1 MATTPPIKIN
11 NTHLKITNMKM
22 RLFTLVFMLL
32 ASTFLSAQEEARLLR
47 FPAVH
52 GDKVVF
58 TYAGDL
64 YTVPLYGGTA
74 RKLTSDVNG
83 YEMFSRFSPDGK
95 LIAFTGQYDGNTE
108 VFLIPAEGGIPQRLT
123 HTATLGRDDVSDRMG
138 PNNIVMTWKNNNEIV
153 YRSRK
158 QTFNS
163 FKGQLFEVNKSGAM
177 SQELP
182 LPAGGWCSYSPDG
195 KKMAY
200 NRVFREFRTFKY
212 YKGGMADDVWVY
224 DFETKETVN
233 ITDND
238 NQNIF
243 PMWHGD
249 KIYFLSDRDRTMN
262 LFVYDLK
269 TKQTQKL
276 TTYTEFDIKFPS
288 LGNESIIYENGG
300 FLYNYKL
307 SDGSITK
314 ITIIISN
321 DVTTGRNELKDAS
334 KLIGSWAISP
344 DGKRVAFG
352 ARGDVFTVP
361 ATTGITRNLT
371 MSSGVHDRNVEWS
384 PDGKYIS
391 YISDRTGE
399 DEIYIQN
406 QNGLEPAIQ
415 LTDQSKTYKYN
426 PIWSP
431 DSKKLLWSDKMGD
444 LNYIDIATKKVTKA
458 GDSKSWEIRDYSW
471 SPDSRWIAYTKPQS
485 FTVNRIFIYDTQSG
499 ESKPVTDLWYDASNP
514 SWDSN
519 GKYLFFTSDRD
530 FNPIYSNTEWNH
542 AYQDMSSVY
551 FVTLQK
557 ETPSPLEPTNDE
569 VAVKKEKAEPAKDKK
584 DKKDKEASD
593 TKEPDL
599 QVKIDFDGII
609 NRVIEIPVA
618 AGNYWSLQAIG
629 DDVYYVY
636 VSAKSGAPELKLY
649 NLKSKKE
656 TELGNIN
663 SFVISADHS
672 KMFVSSMG
680 KYAVI
685 DLPKGKIKLDEF
697 VNLSN
702 MTVMVDLQAE
712 WTQIYNESWRQMRDF
727 FYAPNM
733 HGLDW
738 PAIHDKYAVLLPS
751 VKNRNDLNYI
761 IGEMI
766 GELSVGHAYVLG
778 GDKPSPTRIKT
789 GLLGAK
795 ITKDKSGYFVI
806 NEILDGENWTENARS
821 PLTEVGVD
829 VHTGDYIVAINGKST
844 KDEPDIYAMLLGTA
858 GNQVILSIS
867 KTAKA
872 EGAKEV
878 IVVPVD
884 DESGLYYYTW
894 VMENIRK
901 VNAATNGEVGY
912 IHVPDMGPEGLN
924 EFVKHFYPQL
934 NKKALI
940 IDDRGNGGGNVSPML
955 IERLNRE
962 LTLYGMSRNNEVNT
976 KPAQMMRGPKVLLL
990 DNYSASD
997 GDLFPYQFQKLKMG
1011 TLIGVRSWGGVVG
1024 IRGSMPFIDGGDLR
1038 RPEFAPFDENGN
1050 WVIEGHGVDPDI
1062 VIDNDPAKEYAG
1074 EDQQLNKA
1082 IEVIL
1087 EQMKNY
1093 PDLPTIPE
1101 FPDKT
1106 K

>member
-1 MATTPPIKIN
+1 M
-11 NTHLKITNMKM
+11 NM
-22 RLFTLVFMLL
+22 RFLTFVSLL
-32 ASTFLSAQEEARLLR
+32 LISSFLGAQDEARLLR

-52 GDKVVF
+52 GNQVVF

-64 YTVPLYGGTA
+64 YTVSMEGGVA

-83 YEMFSRFSPDGK
+83 YEMFARFSPDGK
-95 LIAFTGQYDGNTE
+95 DIAFTGQYDGNTE
-108 VFLIPAEGGIPQRLT
+108 VFLIPAQGGIPKRLT

-138 PNNIVMTWKNNNEIV
+138 PNNIVMTWRNGNEIV
-153 YRSRK
+153 FRSRK

-163 FKGQLFEVNKSGAM
+163 FKGSLFEVNKTGGM
-177 SQELP
+177 SKELP
-182 LPAGGWCSYSPDG
+182 LPFGSWCSFSPDG

-224 DFETKETVN
+224 DFDTKTTVN
-233 ITDND
+233 ITNND

-262 LFVYDLK
+262 LFVYDL
-269 TKQTQKL
+269 TSKQTQKL
-276 TTYTEFDIKFPS
+276 TTYTEYDIKFPS

-300 FLYNYKL
+300 FLYNYKI

-314 ITIIISN
+314 INVVINN
-321 DVTTGRNELKDAS
+321 DMTTGRNELKDAS
-334 KLIGSWAISP
+334 KFINSWALSP
-344 DGKRVAFG
+344 DGKRVVFG

-384 PDGKYIS
+384 PNGKYIS
-391 YISDRTGE
+391 FISDRTGE

-415 LTDQSKTYKYN
+415 LTTNSSTYKYN

-444 LNYIDIATKKVTKA
+444 LNYIDIETKKIAKA
-458 GDSKSWEIRDYSW
+458 GESESWEIRDYSW

-485 FTVNRIFIYDTQSG
+485 FTVNRIFIFDTQTG
-499 ESKPVTDLWYDASNP
+499 NANPVTDSWYNASDP
-514 SWDSN
+514 SWDTE
-519 GKYLFFTSDRD
+519 GKYLFFSSARD

-542 AYQDMSSVY
+542 AYQDMSTLY
-551 FVTLQK
+551 FITLQK
-557 ETPSPLEPTNDE
+557 KTPSPFEPVNDE
-569 VAVKKEKAEPAKDKK
+569 VAVKEEKNVEAKDKK
-584 DKKDKEASD
+584 SKSTPEAGA
-593 TKEPDL
+593 TDL
-599 QVKIDFDGII
+599 KVNIDFDGIV
-609 NRVIEIPVA
+609 NRIIELPVE
-618 AGNYWSLQAIG
+618 AGNYWNVQAIG
-629 DDVYYVY
+629 NDVYYVY
-636 VSAKSGAPELKLY
+636 YSSKVGKPAFKLF
-649 NLKSKKE
+649 NMKSKKE
-656 TELGNIN
+656 TDLGDV
-663 SFVISADHS
+663 SSYVISADHN
-672 KMFVSSMG
+672 KMLVSLMG

-685 DLPKGKIKLDEF
+685 DLPKGKVKADEF
-697 VNLSN
+697 LDLSN
-702 MTVMVDLQAE
+702 MQTMVNMEEE
-712 WTQIYNESWRQMRDF
+712 WAQIYNESWRQMRDF

-738 PAIHDKYAVLLPS
+738 PAIQKKYAVLLPY

-766 GELSVGHAYVLG
+766 GELSVGHAYVSG
-778 GDKPSPTRIKT
+778 GDKPSPQRIKT

-795 ITKDKSGYFVI
+795 IDKDKSGYFVI
-806 NEILDGENWTENARS
+806 NEILDGENWNENTRS

-829 VHTGDYIVAINGKST
+829 IHAGDYITAVNGKST
-844 KDEPDIYAMLLGTA
+844 QNVNDIYSMLLGTA
-858 GNQVILSIS
+858 GNQVMLSINKS
-867 KTAKA
+867 AKA
-872 EGAKEV
+872 EGSREV
-878 IVVPVD
+878 IVVPVA
-884 DESGLYYYTW
+884 DESGLYYYNW
-894 VMENIRK
+894 VMENTRQ
-901 VNAATNGEVGY
+901 VNEATNGEVGY
-912 IHVPDMGPEGLN
+912 IHIPDMGPEGLN

-962 LTLYGMSRNNEVNT
+962 LTLYGMSRNNNVNT
-976 KPAQMMRGPKVLLL
+976 KPAQIMRGPKVLLL

-997 GDLFPYQFQKLKMG
+997 GDLFPYQFKKLNMG

-1038 RPEFAPFDENGN
+1038 RPEFAPFDEDGH

-1087 EQMKNY
+1087 EQMKTY
-1093 PDLPTIPE
+1093 PELPTIPA
-1101 FPDKT
+1101 FPEKT

>member
-1 MATTPPIKIN
+1 
-11 NTHLKITNMKM
+11 M
-22 RLFTLVFMLL
+22 RFLTLFILLLSGSFLV
-32 ASTFLSAQEEARLLR
+32 AQEDARLLR

-52 GDKVVF
+52 GQNVVF

-64 YTVPLYGGTA
+64 YTVPLSGGVA

-83 YEMFSRFSPDGK
+83 YEMFARYSPDGK
-95 LIAFTGQYDGNTE
+95 SIAFTGQYDGNTE
-108 VFLIPAEGGIPQRLT
+108 VFLIPSTGGVPKRLT
-123 HTATLGRDDVSDRMG
+123 TTATLGRDDVSDRMG
-138 PNNIVMTWKNNNEIV
+138 PNNIVMTWRNDNEIV

-158 QTFNS
+158 QSFNS
-163 FKGQLFEVNKSGAM
+163 FKGQLFEVAKTGGM

-182 LPAGGWCSYSPDG
+182 LPSGGWCSFSPDG
-195 KKMAY
+195 KRMAY

-212 YKGGMADDVWVY
+212 YKGGMADDVWIY
-224 DFETKETVN
+224 NFDTKETIN

-243 PMWHGD
+243 PMWFGD
-249 KIYFLSDRDRTMN
+249 QIFFLSDRDRTMN

-269 TKQTQKL
+269 TKQTKKL
-276 TTYTEFDIKFPS
+276 TNYTEYDIKFPS

-300 FLYNYKL
+300 YLYNYKIA
-307 SDGSITK
+307 DGSITK
-314 ITIIISN
+314 INVTIQN
-321 DVTTGRNELKDAS
+321 DLTTGRNELKDAS
-334 KLIGSWAISP
+334 KFINSWALSP

-361 ATTGITRNLT
+361 ASTGITRNLT

-384 PDGKYIS
+384 PNGKYIS
-391 YISDRTGE
+391 FISDRTGE
-399 DEIYIQN
+399 DEIFIQN

-415 LTDQSKTYKYN
+415 LTSNSTTYKYN

-444 LNYIDIATKKVTKA
+444 LNYLDIETKKVTKA
-458 GDSKSWEIRDYSW
+458 GSSDSWEIRDYSW

-485 FTVNRIFIYDTQSG
+485 FTVNRIFIYDTQTGNSA
-499 ESKPVTDLWYDASNP
+499 PVTDTWYNASDP

-519 GKYLFFTSDRD
+519 GKYLFFSSAREFD
-530 FNPIYSNTEWNH
+530 PIYSNTEWNH
-542 AYQDMSSVY
+542 AYQDMSLLY

-557 ETPSPLEPTNDE
+557 DTPSPFEPTNDE
-569 VAVKKEKAEPAKDKK
+569 VTVKEEPKADADDKK
-584 DKKDKEASD
+584 DKKDKKSTDAAPE
-593 TKEPDL
+593 EL

-609 NRVIEIPVA
+609 NRIIEIPVD
-618 AGNYWSLQAIG
+618 AGNYWNLQAI
-629 DDVYYVY
+629 DNDIYYVY
-636 VSAKSGAPELKLY
+636 YSAKEGRPAFKLF

-656 TELGNIN
+656 TNLGAI
-663 SFVISADHS
+663 SSYVISADHN
-672 KMFVSSMG
+672 KMLIRMMG

-685 DLPKGKIKLDEF
+685 DLPKSPIKTDDF
-697 VNLSN
+697 MDLSN
-702 MTVMVDLQAE
+702 MQVMVNMQEE
-712 WTQIYNESWRQMRDF
+712 WAQIYNESWRQMRDF

-738 PAIHDKYAVLLPS
+738 PAIQKKYAVLLPY

-766 GELSVGHAYVLG
+766 GELSVGHAYVSG
-778 GDKPSPTRIKT
+778 GDKPKPERVKT

-795 ITKDKSGYFVI
+795 ITKDKSGYFMI
-806 NEILDGENWTENARS
+806 NEIIDGENWNEKTRS

-829 VHTGDYIVAINGKST
+829 VHTGDFITAVNGQST
-844 KDEPDIYAMLLGTA
+844 KDVADIYSMLIGTA
-858 GNQVILSIS
+858 GNQVMLSVNKS
-867 KTAKA
+867 PKA
-872 EGAKEV
+872 EGSRDV
-878 IVVPVD
+878 IVVPIA
-884 DESGLYYYTW
+884 DESGLYYYHW
-894 VMENIRK
+894 VMDNTRK
-901 VNAATNGEVGY
+901 VNEATNGEVGY
-912 IHVPDMGPEGLN
+912 IHIPDMGPEGLN

-962 LTLYGMSRNNEVNT
+962 LTLYGMSRNNGVST

-997 GDLFPYQFQKLKMG
+997 GDLFPYQFKKLKMG

-1038 RPEFAPFDENGN
+1038 RPEFAPFDEDGN
-1050 WVIEGHGVDPDI
+1050 WAIEGHGVDPDI

-1087 EQMKNY
+1087 EQMKDY
-1093 PDLPTIPE
+1093 PELPAIPA

>member
-1 MATTPPIKIN
+1 
-11 NTHLKITNMKM
+11 MKM
-22 RLFTLVFMLL
+22 RLLTFVLL
-32 ASTFLSAQEEARLLR
+32 LLTSSFLNAQEEARLLR

-52 GDKVVF
+52 GNQVVF

-64 YTVPLYGGTA
+64 YTVDLKGGVA

-83 YEMFSRFSPDGK
+83 YEMFARFSPDGK
-95 LIAFTGQYDGNTE
+95 DIAFTGQYDGNTE
-108 VFLIPAEGGIPQRLT
+108 VFLIPAKGGIPKRLT

-138 PNNIVMTWKNNNEIV
+138 PNNIVMTWRNDNEIV

-163 FKGQLFEVNKSGAM
+163 FKGSLFEVDKSGGM
-177 SQELP
+177 SKELP
-182 LPAGGWCSYSPDG
+182 LPFGSWCSFSPDG

-212 YKGGMADDVWVY
+212 YKGGMADDVWIY
-224 DFETKETVN
+224 DFESKETIN
-233 ITDND
+233 ITNND

-249 KIYFLSDRDRTMN
+249 KVYFLSDRDRTMN

-276 TTYTEFDIKFPS
+276 TDYTEYDIKFPS

-300 FLYNYKL
+300 YLYNYKI
-307 SDGSITK
+307 SDGSIAK
-314 ITIIISN
+314 VNVIINN
-321 DVTTGRNELKDAS
+321 DLTTGRNELKDAS
-334 KLIGSWAISP
+334 KFINSWALSP
-344 DGKRVAFG
+344 DGKRVTFG

-361 ATTGITRNLT
+361 ATSGITRNLT

-384 PDGKYIS
+384 PNGKYIS
-391 YISDRTGE
+391 FISDRTGE

-415 LTDQSKTYKYN
+415 LTSNSITYKYN

-444 LNYIDIATKKVTKA
+444 LNYIDIETKNVTKA
-458 GDSKSWEIRDYSW
+458 GESESWEIRDYSW

-485 FTVNRIFIYDTQSG
+485 FTVNRIFIYDTQTGNSV
-499 ESKPVTDLWYDASNP
+499 PVTDTWYNAADP
-514 SWDSN
+514 SWDSE
-519 GKYLFFTSDRD
+519 GKYLFFSSARD

-542 AYQDMSSVY
+542 AYQDMSSLY

-557 ETPSPLEPTNDE
+557 GTPSPFEPENDE
-569 VAVKKEKAEPAKDKK
+569 VAIKEEKKEDKK
-584 DKKDKEASD
+584 DNKDKATPEAG
-593 TKEPDL
+593 KADL

-609 NRVIEIPVA
+609 NRIIELPVE
-618 AGNYWSLQAIG
+618 AGNYWNIQAI
-629 DDVYYVY
+629 DNNVYYVY
-636 VSAKSGAPELKLY
+636 YSSKEGKPAFKLF

-656 TELGNIN
+656 TDLGDI
-663 SFVISADHS
+663 SSYVISADHN
-672 KMFVSSMG
+672 KMLVSVMG

-685 DLPKGKIKLDEF
+685 DLPKGKVKPDDFLD
-697 VNLSN
+697 LSN
-702 MTVMVDLQAE
+702 MQVMVNMEEE
-712 WTQIYNESWRQMRDF
+712 WAQIYNESWRQMRDF

-738 PAIHDKYAVLLPS
+738 PSIQKKYAVLLPY
-751 VKNRNDLNYI
+751 VKNRNDLNYV

-766 GELSVGHAYVLG
+766 GELSVGHAYVSG
-778 GDKPSPTRIKT
+778 GDKPSPQRVKT

-795 ITKDKSGYFVI
+795 ISKDKSGYFVI
-806 NEILDGENWTENARS
+806 TEILDGENWNKKTRS

-829 VHTGDYIVAINGKST
+829 VHVGDYITAVNGKST
-844 KDEPDIYAMLLGTA
+844 QNADDIYAMLLGTA
-858 GNQVILSIS
+858 GNQVMLSVNKS
-867 KTAKA
+867 AKS
-872 EGAKEV
+872 EGSRDV
-878 IVVPVD
+878 IVVPTD
-884 DESGLYYYTW
+884 DESGLYYYNW
-894 VMENIRK
+894 VMENTRK
-901 VNAATNGEVGY
+901 VNEATNGEVGY
-912 IHVPDMGPEGLN
+912 IHIPDMGPDGLN

-934 NKKALI
+934 NKKGLI

-962 LTLYGMSRNNEVNT
+962 LTLYGMSRNNGVNT

-997 GDLFPYQFQKLKMG
+997 GDLFPYQFKKLKMG

-1038 RPEFAPFDENGN
+1038 RPEFAPFDEEGN
-1050 WVIEGHGVDPDI
+1050 WAIEGHGVDPDI
-1062 VIDNDPAKEYAG
+1062 EIDNDPAKEYAG

-1087 EQMKNY
+1087 EQMKTY
-1093 PDLPTIPE
+1093 PELPAIPA